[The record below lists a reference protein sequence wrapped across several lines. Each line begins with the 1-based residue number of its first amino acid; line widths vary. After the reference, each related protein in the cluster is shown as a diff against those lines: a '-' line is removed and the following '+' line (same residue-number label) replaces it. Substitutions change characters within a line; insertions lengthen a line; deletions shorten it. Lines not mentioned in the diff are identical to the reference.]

1 MTVRELIDK
10 LQKIRNKSLNV
21 YMLTDRSDNNY
32 DEDGY
37 PIIVHHIKFVERE
50 KQNTDDGWDNEDE
63 ISVLLEIGEIVK
75 PIDILK

>member
-1 MTVRELIDK
+1 MTVQELIDK

-37 PIIVHHIKFVERE
+37 PIIVHPIEFVERE
-50 KQNTDDGWDNEDE
+50 KRNTDDGWDNEDE
-63 ISVLLEIGEIVK
+63 INIMLETGEYESANI
-75 PIDILK
+75 

>member
-37 PIIVHHIKFVERE
+37 PINCPVGWAFFIEDRYEEGAILI
-50 KQNTDDGWDNEDE
+50 DDGV
-63 ISVLLEIGEIVK
+63 IRRRTI
-75 PIDILK
+75 